1 MKSPSRKAD
10 KSPNRLETHSKNK
23 SGNIGPSATDHRAY
37 LTEFNEE
44 ANNNQ
49 EEQNHS
55 PNFGASPEIES
66 NKNGLKVSKA
76 TLKRRE
82 KLEEEA
88 KRSKNR
94 AISPNLIAKSKER
107 KPIFQRKMNANFF

>member
-23 SGNIGPSATDHRAY
+23 SGNVGPLANDHRAY

-44 ANNNQ
+44 ANNQ

-94 AISPNLIAKSKER
+94 AISPNLVAKSKER